1 MRFAPED
8 IQAIHELLAPII
20 GREAWGVHVGY
31 GAQLTIHFGAGRT
44 ETRTTRS
51 GKQWSSTHGEWDVWT
66 DSCVWRLEDAT
77 SVLAA
82 YEDPRLLMDSAFARL
97 NGRRLLSID
106 VSPTSADTVFTFD
119 DGILLRLF
127 SIYMDPDGDHAH
139 WMLFAPAHQV
149 LVIGPST
156 RWSYERSDKRSD
168 PSVKSDAV
176 IDNGPGGQAP

>member
-1 MRFAPED
+1 MPFAPED

-44 ETRTTRS
+44 ETRTIRS

-82 YEDPRLLMDSAFARL
+82 YEDPRPLMDSAFARL

-127 SIYMDPDGDHAH
+127 SIYMDPDGDQAH